1 MNFGRW
7 LILLSIVLSIV
18 LFSMFASA
26 EYFRYIDKDGNV
38 HYTDDLTNVPEDQ
51 RTDINEYTGFQ
62 DDAVDKEKD
71 EQKAEQTQAII
82 EKEEEKNKPDT
93 NDFSE
98 TKKRLDEEKKKLDE
112 EYRTLMEEKKE
123 IASEKNKYRSKSKA
137 KNYNKVILEFNEK
150 IEDYER
156 RKKMFNE
163 EVENYNSRVAESYK
177 NELEKREKGK

>member
-1 MNFGRW
+1 M
-7 LILLSIVLSIV
+7 S
-18 LFSMFASA
+18 ASA
-26 EYFRYIDKDGNV
+26 EYYRYLDKNGNV
-38 HYTDDLTNVPEDQ
+38 HYTDDLTNVPEEQ

-62 DDAVDKEKD
+62 DDAYDKEKD
-71 EQKAEQTQAII
+71 EHKAEESQAII

-98 TKKRLDEEKKKLDE
+98 TKKRLDQEKKKLDE

-137 KNYNKVILEFNEK
+137 KKYNEVILEFNER

-156 RKKMFNE
+156 RKKLFNE
-163 EVENYNSRVAESYK
+163 EVEKYNVRVEKSYMD
-177 NELEKREKGK
+177 ELEKRKKRKEEN